1 MEFSPYQISWLVLFL
16 GSLVVS
22 YITYQWLRKR
32 LSVFSSLCC
41 GTAVALFFLVPAPVP
56 GYSGYYAP
64 AYIVL
69 IFEAFFQIDGSP
81 AFSGQILMV
90 SLVGLMVVLF
100 AGRYLFRNKR

>member
-1 MEFSPYQISWLVLFL
+1 MEFSSYQISWLVLFL

-22 YITYQWLRKR
+22 YITYQWLRRR

-41 GTAVALFFLVPAPVP
+41 GLVVALFFLVPAPVP

-69 IFEAFFQIDGSP
+69 IFESLFQIEGSP
-81 AFSGQILMV
+81 AYSGQILTL
-90 SLVGLMVVLF
+90 SLVGLMVIFF